1 MKNHWLENLVF
12 TSLFAVLVSC
22 TNQNDTSEN
31 TQKSLEEIVSI
42 TPEQEKN
49 AGIVLDSLRSIA
61 IDEELL
67 ANGVVEVPPQ
77 HLASVSV
84 PMAGYVKKSEVLT
97 GQHVHKGDVLAT
109 LHHPNYIDLQQE
121 LAKESSKLTFAEE
134 EYSRQKEMLSGFVTA
149 KREFQLAESNY
160 KTQKATVKALEEK
173 VKLLGISPEKTKRGE
188 IYSHIQLR
196 SPIDGYVK
204 SSAAS
209 IGKFATPEM
218 VLFEIIDI
226 SHMHI
231 ELKVFEKDIAKVEKG
246 QKVVFYQPNSE
257 TRKMEGEIWLVGK
270 NLDPTNRTVGVHVHF
285 DEENAG
291 KLLPGMYV
299 SARIEANRRK
309 VLAIPEKAVVG
320 NGKSYFVF
328 CLKNESKGTKYFEN
342 VPVELGNRVNNWVEI
357 KNASTLIGKQIV
369 SEGAYYL
376 NAEMIKPK
384 E

>member
-1 MKNHWLENLVF
+1 M
-12 TSLFAVLVSC
+12 
-22 TNQNDTSEN
+22 
-31 TQKSLEEIVSI
+31 
-42 TPEQEKN
+42 
-49 AGIVLDSLRSIA
+49 
-61 IDEELL
+61 DEELR

-77 HLASVSV
+77 HLASISV
-84 PMAGYVKKSEVLT
+84 PMPGYVDKSNVLS

-134 EYSRQKEMLSGFVTA
+134 EYSRQKEMLSGYVTS
-149 KREFQLAESNY
+149 KREFQLAETTY
-160 KTQKATVKALEEK
+160 KTQRATVKALEEK
-173 VKLLGISPEKTKRGE
+173 VKLLGLFAEKVKQGE

-231 ELKVFEKDIAKVEKG
+231 ELKVFEQDISKVVKG
-246 QKVVFYQPNSE
+246 QKVVFYQPNAE

-285 DEENAG
+285 DEENAKG
-291 KLLPGMYV
+291 LLPGMYV
-299 SARIEANRRK
+299 SARIEANKRT

-328 CLKNESKGTKYFEN
+328 CLKNESRGTKYFDK
-342 VPVELGNRVNNWVEI
+342 VPIELGIRMNGWIEI
-357 KNASTLIGKQIV
+357 KNTSALLSKKIV
-369 SEGAYYL
+369 TDGAYYL
-376 NAEMIKPK
+376 NAEMMK

>member
-1 MKNHWLENLVF
+1 MKNHWLKNLAYITMF
-12 TSLFAVLVSC
+12 SVLVSC
-22 TNQNDTSEN
+22 TSKNESSEKV
-31 TQKSLEEIVSI
+31 QKNLEEIVSL
-42 TPEQEKN
+42 TPEQASN

-61 IDEELL
+61 IDEEVA
-67 ANGVVEVPPQ
+67 ANGIVEVPPQ

-84 PMAGYVKKSEVLT
+84 PMAGYVNKSEVLT
-97 GQHVHKGDVLAT
+97 GQHVHKGDVLAD
-109 LHHPNYIDLQQE
+109 LHHPSYIDLQQE
-121 LAKESSKLTFAEE
+121 LAKETNKLSFAEE
-134 EYSRQKEMLSGFVTA
+134 EYSRQKEMLSGYVTA
-149 KREFQLAESNY
+149 KREFQQAETSY
-160 KTQKATVKALEEK
+160 KSQKATVKSLEEK
-173 VKLLGISPEKTKRGE
+173 VKLLGLFAEKVKQGE

-231 ELKVFEKDIAKVEKG
+231 ELKVFEQDISKVVKG
-246 QKVVFYQPNSE
+246 QKVVFYQPNAE

-270 NLDPTNRTVGVHVHF
+270 NLDLTNRTVGVHVHF
-285 DEENAG
+285 DEENAKG
-291 KLLPGMYV
+291 LLPGMYV
-299 SARIEANRRK
+299 SARIEANKRT

-328 CLKNESKGTKYFEN
+328 CLKNESRGTKYFDK
-342 VPVELGNRVNNWVEI
+342 VPIELGIRMNGWIEI
-357 KNASTLIGKQIV
+357 KNTSALLSKKIV
-369 SEGAYYL
+369 TDGAYYL
-376 NAEMIKPK
+376 NAEMMK

>member
-1 MKNHWLENLVF
+1 MKNHWLKNLAYITMF
-12 TSLFAVLVSC
+12 SVLVSC
-22 TNQNDTSEN
+22 TSKNESSEKV
-31 TQKSLEEIVSI
+31 QKNLEEIVSL
-42 TPEQEKN
+42 TPEQASN

-61 IDEELL
+61 IDEEVA
-67 ANGVVEVPPQ
+67 ANGIVEVPPQ

-84 PMAGYVKKSEVLT
+84 PMAGYVNKSEVLT
-97 GQHVHKGDVLAT
+97 GQHVHKGDVLAD
-109 LHHPNYIDLQQE
+109 LHHPSYIDLQQE
-121 LAKESSKLTFAEE
+121 LAKETNKLSFAEE
-134 EYSRQKEMLSGFVTA
+134 EYSRQKEMLSGYVTA
-149 KREFQLAESNY
+149 KREFQQAETSY
-160 KTQKATVKALEEK
+160 KSQKATVKALEEK
-173 VKLLGISPEKTKRGE
+173 VKLLGLFAEKVKQGE

-231 ELKVFEKDIAKVEKG
+231 ELKVFEQDISKVVKG
-246 QKVVFYQPNSE
+246 QKVVFYQPNAE

-270 NLDPTNRTVGVHVHF
+270 NLDLTNRTVGVHVHF
-285 DEENAG
+285 DEENAKG
-291 KLLPGMYV
+291 LLPGMYV
-299 SARIEANRRK
+299 SARIEANKRT

-328 CLKNESKGTKYFEN
+328 CLKNESRGTKYFDK
-342 VPVELGNRVNNWVEI
+342 VPIELGIRMNGWIEI
-357 KNASTLIGKQIV
+357 KNTSALLSKKIV
-369 SEGAYYL
+369 TDGAYYL
-376 NAEMIKPK
+376 NAEMMK